1 MEPVITVCLNPAVD
15 RILEV
20 RDFRAGEH
28 QSGRSVL
35 CTPAGKGVNIARA
48 LMSLGVS
55 SIVTGFVGE
64 DRFDE
69 FEASINETGRSTAQ
83 FLRVGGKTRENITIV
98 DPSGER
104 DTHIRLEGLEVTAKQ
119 LGRFARKLNLLARKD
134 RVVVFAGSLP
144 ANMGV
149 ARFREIVEACVLNG
163 ARVVVES
170 DADAM
175 EAVRD
180 LRLWLIKPSVQRLS
194 AMVSGEPVSGERE
207 IVRYGLELSETI
219 RTVMVT
225 CGASGAYLF
234 VDGSAM
240 LGQVK
245 IAADRIGSTVGCG
258 DCMLAGFLAARLTGA
273 DVRESFRRSL
283 AAAGAAAVSVEPG
296 RMDESAIEEFLRDAS
311 VVAVKCGR
319 GGSP

>member
-35 CTPAGKGVNIARA
+35 CAPAGKGVNIARA
-48 LMSLGVS
+48 LASLGVS

-69 FEASINETGRSTAQ
+69 FEQSINETGRSTAQ
-83 FLRVGGKTRENITIV
+83 FLRVVGKTRENITIV

-104 DTHIRLEGLEVTAKQ
+104 DTHIRLEGLEVTEQQ

-144 ANMGV
+144 ANMGT
-149 ARFREIVEACVLNG
+149 ARFRELVEACVVNG

-170 DADAM
+170 DAAAM

-180 LRLWLIKPSVQRLS
+180 LGLWLIKPSVERLG
-194 AMVSGEPVSGERE
+194 AMVGAPVPGEPE

-245 IAADRIGSTVGCG
+245 IAEERMGSTVGCG
-258 DCMLAGFLAARLTGA
+258 DCMLAGFLAARLCGA

-296 RMDESAIEEFLRDAS
+296 RMDESAIEEFLSDAS
-311 VVAVKCGR
+311 VVAVKAGR